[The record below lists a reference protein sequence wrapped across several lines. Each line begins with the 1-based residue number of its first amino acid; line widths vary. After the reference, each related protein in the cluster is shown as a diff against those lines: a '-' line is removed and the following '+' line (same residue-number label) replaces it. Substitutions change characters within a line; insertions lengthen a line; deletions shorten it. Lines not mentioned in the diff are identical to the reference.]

1 MNEDFDVIVIGG
13 GPAGMMA
20 AGRAAER
27 GKKVLLLEK
36 NKTLGK
42 KLLTTGGGR
51 CNVTNNTP
59 DPRTLLPRYGGAE
72 QYLYSAFSQW
82 DTKSTIDFFE
92 SRGMKTKVENEGRVF
107 PVSNS
112 AQSVLDV
119 LLKYIEKVTVKT
131 NTAVEGL
138 DENGVKVKGKYILAK
153 SYIIATGCA
162 GECYPW
168 LKALGHSIKEPIP
181 SLVPL
186 KTTDTWPKALQGLSF
201 PDVKLT
207 LYQSGLKEYVKKG
220 KILFTHFGITG
231 PTVLNMS
238 GDATEYLRYGD
249 VHIGVDFFP
258 DLDHGKMNAK
268 LQALFTENS
277 NKFLA
282 NCLTEIV
289 PKKLAEYLAPVE
301 KRVHSVTR
309 EERMELISK
318 LKDSRIKITGNVEDR
333 AIVSAGGVALTE
345 VDWKTMQSKIVP
357 NIYLTGDVLDINRP
371 SGGYSLR
378 SAGLRGLWLETQY
391 SYPF

>member
-1 MNEDFDVIVIGG
+1 MNVDYDVIVIGG

-59 DPRTLLPRYGGAE
+59 DNRVLLPRYSDAE
-72 QYLYSAFSQW
+72 PFLYSAFSQW
-82 DTKSTIDFFE
+82 DVKSTIDFFE
-92 SRGMKTKVENEGRVF
+92 SRGMKTKVENEGRIF

-119 LLKYIEKVTVKT
+119 LLKYIENVTVRT
-131 NTAVEGL
+131 NTTVEGI
-138 DENGVKVKGKYILAK
+138 DEHGVQVRGKYIKAH
-153 SYIIATGCA
+153 SYIIATGCN
-162 GECYPW
+162 GESYPW
-168 LKALGHSIKEPIP
+168 LKNMGHTIKEPIP

-186 KTTDTWPKALQGLSF
+186 RTTDAWPKELQGLSF
-201 PDVKLT
+201 PYVKLS
-207 LYQSGLKEYVKKG
+207 LYQSGLKEYSRKG

-258 DLDHGKMNAK
+258 DLDHGQMNAK
-268 LQALFTENS
+268 LQDLFKDNQ

-289 PKKLAEYLAPVE
+289 PKKLAEYLAPEE

-309 EERMELISK
+309 EERMELIAK

-345 VDWKTMQSKIVP
+345 VDWKTMQSKIAP

-371 SGGYSLR
+371 SGGYSLQICWTTGHV
-378 SAGLRGLWLETQY
+378 AGN
-391 SYPF
+391 SI

>member
-1 MNEDFDVIVIGG
+1 MEDFDVIVIGG

-51 CNVTNNTP
+51 CNVTNNTL
-59 DPRTLLPRYGGAE
+59 DTRVLLPRYTDAE
-72 QYLYSAFSQW
+72 PFLYSAFSQW
-82 DTKSTIDFFE
+82 DVKSTLDFFNT
-92 SRGMKTKVENEGRVF
+92 RGMQTKVENEGRVF

-131 NTAVEGL
+131 NTTVEGI
-138 DENGVKVKGKYILAK
+138 DVNGVKVKGKYIKAK

-186 KTTDTWPKALQGLSF
+186 KTTDAWPKLLQGLTF

-207 LYQSGLKEYVKKG
+207 LYQSGLKEYSKKG

-238 GDATEYLRYGD
+238 GDATEYLRFGD

-258 DLDHGKMNAK
+258 DLDHGAINKK
-268 LQALFTENS
+268 LQDLFTENS
-277 NKFLA
+277 NKFII
-282 NCLTEIV
+282 NCLTEII
-289 PKKLAEYLAPVE
+289 PKKLAEQIVKE
-301 KRVHSVTR
+301 NKRVHSITR

-345 VDWKTMQSKIVP
+345 VNWKTMQSKIVP

-371 SGGYSLR
+371 SGGYSLQ
-378 SAGLRGLWLETQY
+378 SCWTTGFVAGN
-391 SYPF
+391 SV

>member
-13 GPAGMMA
+13 GPSGMMA

-42 KLLTTGGGR
+42 KLLITGGGR
-51 CNVTNNTP
+51 CNVTNNTL
-59 DPRTLLPRYGGAE
+59 DIRVLLPKYTNAE
-72 QYLYSAFSQW
+72 PFLYSVFSQW
-82 DTKSTIDFFE
+82 DVQSTLDFFNT
-92 SRGMKTKVENEGRVF
+92 RGMQTKVENEGRVF
-107 PVSNS
+107 PISNS

-119 LLKYIEKVTVKT
+119 LLKYIENVTVKT
-131 NTAVEGL
+131 NTTVEGL
-138 DENGVKVKGKYILAK
+138 DENGVKVKGKYIKAK
-153 SYIIATGCA
+153 SYIVSTGCN
-162 GECYPW
+162 GESYPW
-168 LKALGHSIKEPIP
+168 LKALGHTIKEPVP

-186 KTTDTWPKALQGLSF
+186 KTTDTWPKLLQGLTF

-207 LYQSGLKEYVKKG
+207 LYQSDLKEYVKKG

-238 GDATEYLRYGD
+238 GDATEYLRHGD

-258 DLDHGKMNAK
+258 DLDHGKINAK
-268 LQALFTENS
+268 LQELFAQNS
-277 NKFLA
+277 NKFLG
-282 NCLTEIV
+282 NCLAEIV
-289 PKKLAEYLAPVE
+289 PTKLAEIISGINSQ

-318 LKDSRIKITGNVEDR
+318 LKDSRIKITGNMEER
-333 AIVSAGGVALTE
+333 AIVSAGGVSLTE
-345 VDWKTMQSKIVP
+345 IDWKTMQSKISP

-371 SGGYSLR
+371 SGGYSLQICWTTGFVAGN
-378 SAGLRGLWLETQY
+378 SA
-391 SYPF
+391 

>member
-59 DPRTLLPRYGGAE
+59 DNRSLLPRYGDAE

-82 DTKSTIDFFE
+82 DVQSTLNFFNTK
-92 SRGMKTKVENEGRVF
+92 GMETKIENEGRVF
-107 PVSNS
+107 PLSNT

-131 NTAVEGL
+131 NTTVEDL
-138 DENGVKVKGKYILAK
+138 DENGVKVKGKYIKAK
-153 SYIIATGCA
+153 AYIVATGCN
-162 GECYPW
+162 GESYPW

-186 KTTDTWPKALQGLSF
+186 KTTDSWPKQLQGLSF

-258 DLDHGKMNAK
+258 DLDHGKMNEK

-289 PKKLAEYLAPVE
+289 PKKLAEILAPTE

-309 EERMELISK
+309 EERMELITK
-318 LKDSRIKITGNVEDR
+318 LKDLRIKITGNVEDR

-371 SGGYSLR
+371 SGGYSLQICWTTGFV
-378 SAGLRGLWLETQY
+378 AGN
-391 SYPF
+391 SI

>member
-371 SGGYSLR
+371 SGGYSLQICWTTGFV
-378 SAGLRGLWLETQY
+378 AGD
-391 SYPF
+391 SV